1 MVSSDEFFLRYAFPC
16 AHVLLESGVI
26 TKERYDGLE
35 GCAKSGEV
43 LPRDVIE
50 DSFPAAFRRIKVL
63 AEEMGVRDYWDMQVM
78 EEYWYRNHNE
88 VIDRKEGNYAK
99 FPESFRDFCKVH
111 VAEVVKLLPEGFL
124 SIEYNETRR
133 PVSGEYVPGIKVGEK
148 VRVHH
153 AYAVERV
160 D

>member
-1 MVSSDEFFLRYAFPC
+1 MVSSDELFLKYAFPC

-26 TKERYDGLE
+26 TKERYSSLE
-35 GCAKSGEV
+35 DCAKGGEV
-43 LPRDVIE
+43 LSRDVIE
-50 DSFPAAFRRIKVL
+50 SSFPSAFRRIKVL
-63 AEEMGVRDYWDMQVM
+63 AEEMGVGDYWDMKVM

-88 VIDRKEGNYAK
+88 VIDAREGNYAK

-124 SIEYNETRR
+124 SIEYDEKRR
-133 PVSGEYVPGIKVGEK
+133 AVCGDYVLGVKVGDK

-153 AYAVERV
+153 AYAVEIC
-160 D
+160 